1 MSPPRNAATRINAMS
16 PAIPTQS
23 QALCGETCSVQ
34 PLIYRNCSLCCR
46 YVSLPPPASAHGLAV
61 HDLGEQLVEARHL
74 RAQLVLVGGYVR
86 ARHGSLGAIRRAGF
100 MVRRYL

>member
-1 MSPPRNAATRINAMS
+1 MLACLPLPV
-16 PAIPTQS
+16 PT
-23 QALCGETCSVQ
+23 
-34 PLIYRNCSLCCR
+34 
-46 YVSLPPPASAHGLAV
+46 GLQYTIW
-61 HDLGEQLVEARHL
+61 GNNSWRRHL